1 MELNKTKSELLD
13 KDAIIL
19 KIRGDVSKLQVEL
32 STMLN
37 TTNDEKEKLR
47 SEYLT
52 VIDRQK
58 KEVASLNERLLQN
71 DRQGQDLDAKSSAL
85 AQENERLRQSLAQ
98 SEQYLAD

>member
-52 VIDRQK
+52 VIDR
-58 KEVASLNERLLQN
+58 
-71 DRQGQDLDAKSSAL
+71 
-85 AQENERLRQSLAQ
+85 
-98 SEQYLAD
+98 

>member
-71 DRQGQDLDAKSSAL
+71 DRQG
-85 AQENERLRQSLAQ
+85 
-98 SEQYLAD
+98 